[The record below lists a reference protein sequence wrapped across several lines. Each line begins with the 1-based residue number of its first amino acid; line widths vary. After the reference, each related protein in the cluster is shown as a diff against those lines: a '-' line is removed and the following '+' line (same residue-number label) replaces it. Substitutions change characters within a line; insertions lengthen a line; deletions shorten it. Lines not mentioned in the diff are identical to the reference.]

1 MSVAKPRQMHLGL
14 FMQGAGHHVS
24 GWRHPLAEFGGENLG
39 LIQRI
44 ANTAEEGLFDMLF
57 LADGLSSAA
66 DMHPSFVVRIE
77 PIALLSALAMTTKR
91 LGLAATAST
100 TYGEPYHVARA
111 FASVDHLSGGRAAW
125 NAVTTSYARSAAN
138 FTRGEHPSHD
148 ERYAIAEEF
157 LDTVKGLWDSFADD
171 AFPKDK
177 DSGVYVRPD
186 RIHTLNHEGKYFSV
200 KGPLNSSR
208 PPQGH
213 PVVIQAGS
221 SLPGQRLAARTADAV
236 FTAQQSLEESKA
248 FCDSLARLMA
258 EVGRARDTLHV
269 MPGFCPVVGATEA
282 EARAEFEKLQA
293 GIDPVAALRLLSD
306 RIGHELSGYNLD
318 EPLPELP
325 ESEAL
330 QSRARLL
337 TQMARRDN
345 MTLRQLSNLVAGAR
359 GHRIVWGTPAQIADT
374 MQEWFEG
381 GAADGFNIM
390 PPYFPTQFERFVESV
405 VPELQKRGLF
415 RTAYEG
421 NTLRENLG
429 LKRPKNRFFP
439 EG

>member
-1 MSVAKPRQMHLGL
+1 MPVAKPRQMHLGL

-177 DSGVYVRPD
+177 ESGVYVRPD
-186 RIHTLNHEGKYFSV
+186 RIHTLDHKGKYFSV

-429 LKRPKNRFFP
+429 LERPKNRFFP

>member
-1 MSVAKPRQMHLGL
+1 MPVAKPRQMHLGL

-44 ANTAEEGLFDMLF
+44 ANTAEAGLFDMLF

-77 PIALLSALAMTTKR
+77 PIALLSALAMTTKH

-177 DSGVYVRPD
+177 ESGVYVRPD

-258 EVGRARDTLHV
+258 EAGRARDTLHV

-306 RIGHELSGYNLD
+306 RIGHELSGYDLD